1 MNLHSSCSPSRK
13 HFNMKRLLAMITL
26 TVCLAACGNNSNNNS
41 GAADGSTSPANDAA
55 GGTTPSITSGN
66 TASRQ
71 GQEIPT
77 DSVETSKDSTGNI
90 HPGDTTKK

>member
-1 MNLHSSCSPSRK
+1 
-13 HFNMKRLLAMITL
+13 MKKFIAVILIAASI
-26 TVCLAACGNNSNNNS
+26 AACSNSNNKTNDDS
-41 GAADGSTSPANDAA
+41 TTPADDAS

-71 GQEIPT
+71 GQEIPA

-90 HPGDTTKK
+90 HPADTTKK

>member
-1 MNLHSSCSPSRK
+1 MIAASITACSNK
-13 HFNMKRLLAMITL
+13 
-26 TVCLAACGNNSNNNS
+26 NSN
-41 GAADGSTSPANDAA
+41 ATDGSTAPAGDAA
-55 GGTTPSITSGN
+55 GGTTPSVTSGN

>member
-1 MNLHSSCSPSRK
+1 
-13 HFNMKRLLAMITL
+13 MKRLLVVFAL
-26 TVCLAACGNNSNNNS
+26 TVFLASCGNKSNTPDNT
-41 GAADGSTSPANDAA
+41 GAAPDNDAS

-77 DSVETSKDSTGNI
+77 DSVERTSDSTGNI

>member
-1 MNLHSSCSPSRK
+1 
-13 HFNMKRLLAMITL
+13 MKRILVILAITIS
-26 TVCLAACGNNSNNNS
+26 LAACSNSSNNAN
-41 GAADGSTSPANDAA
+41 DGSTAPGNDAG
-55 GGTTPSITSGN
+55 GGTTPSVTSGN

-77 DSVETSKDSTGNI
+77 DSVETSADSTGNI